1 VLLTGLSFGNFLKP
15 DRVAAGA
22 ARVFV
27 KGTSHHRI
35 VVIDKTSNRWRE
47 VVVEGLEMLTCE
59 GQSCEV

>member
-1 VLLTGLSFGNFLKP
+1 
-15 DRVAAGA
+15 VAAGA